1 MLQALGHLAVVT
13 AQIEELLHQIYWKH
27 AGLTEKTGP
36 IVTDNI
42 NPKRLMEDALKFTG
56 LDPSRSNVHEDLA
69 LIFKEFE
76 DINTKRNHCLHWV
89 WETVESKP
97 TQLEMDAGL
106 LFGYRPPPAYQ
117 VKRPIYKLKGVET
130 QPFSTADIQQLC
142 NDSSWLIQRFR
153 SHTLSEGELRRRRSE
168 YENLPV
174 VAQPPGSE
182 IKTFADL
189 FWPAPWL
196 DKSAPPNPT
205 PSGCPGTQK

>member
-13 AQIEELLHQIYWKH
+13 AQIEELLHQIYWRH
-27 AGLTEKTGP
+27 AGLTDKAGP

-42 NPKRLMEDALKFTG
+42 NPKRLMEDTLKFAS
-56 LDPSRSNVHEDLA
+56 LNPSQCNVQQDLA

-97 TQLEMDAGL
+97 AQLEIGMG

-117 VKRPIYKLKGVET
+117 VKRPIYKLKGIPT
-130 QPFSTADIQQLC
+130 QPFSAADIQQLC

-153 SHTLSEGELRRRRSE
+153 SHTLSEYELRRRRSE

-174 VAQPPGSE
+174 TAQPPGSE

-196 DKSAPPNPT
+196 DKPVPPDST
-205 PSGCPGTQK
+205 PSGHPETQK